1 MKTKHILIIALCLS
15 SLWSVAQTV
24 PDSTAQLSLQKAVE
38 IAMVNNYDI
47 KIASAER
54 EKAQNNNSIGNA
66 GLLPSVSVSGGA
78 DFSNNDTEME
88 IQSMDQDGNPISIIT
103 EQDDAKSTTYNANAR
118 IDYTLFDGFGNIYTY
133 KKLQSADK
141 LQETIFRQ
149 QTEATIV
156 QVAEFYYQV
165 CRSQQN
171 LHLAKESMRISR
183 VRHQK
188 AVDQKA
194 YGQANQLDILNA
206 EVDMNND
213 STTVLQ
219 TEQAYIQSIKNLNL
233 VLGVPIS
240 NIYEVDNAISY
251 REDFTAD
258 AVISGAL
265 MNNTSLLAQQQQ
277 QQISGL
283 DVKITDAKKYP
294 SLSAYGQYGYSR
306 QDNDAGQML
315 YNQNL
320 GSSAGVSLKFNV
332 FNGRQQRTK
341 EKNARLDL
349 VSQQERTYQVKSEIE
364 RDASN
369 AYTDYIYKRR
379 IVDLQESSLDQAK
392 LNFEQ
397 TQEMFQL
404 GRVTSIEFRIAQQNL
419 LNVAAQYN
427 DAQYT
432 AKVAEFYLLQ
442 LTGELIQ

>member
-1 MKTKHILIIALCLS
+1 MNKITALIVLS
-15 SLWSVAQTV
+15 LGTVLSFAQTI
-24 PDSTAQLSLQKAVE
+24 PDTVEQLTLRKAVE

-47 KIASAER
+47 KIASSEL
-54 EKAQNNNSIGNA
+54 EKAKNNNSIGNA
-66 GLLPSVSVSGGA
+66 GLLPSLSISGGA
-78 DFSNNDTEME
+78 DYSNTDTELE
-88 IQSMDQDGNPISIIT
+88 ILGNPDIIKVNGA
-103 EQDDAKSTTYNANAR
+103 ESMSYNANAR
-118 IDYTLFDGFGNIYTY
+118 IDYTLFDGFGNMYTY
-133 KKLQSADK
+133 KKLKHVDH

-156 QVAEFYYQV
+156 QVTERYYQV
-165 CRSQQN
+165 CRAQQN

-183 VRHQK
+183 ERHQK
-188 AVDQKA
+188 AIDKKN

-219 TEQAYIQSIKNLNL
+219 TEQNYLQSVKNLNL
-233 VLGVPIS
+233 VLGVPIQ
-240 NIYEVDNAISY
+240 NIYEVDNSISY
-251 REDFTAD
+251 RDNFTAE
-258 AVISGAL
+258 AVISAAI
-265 MNNTSLLAQQQQ
+265 MNNASLLAQQQQ

-283 DVKITDAKKYP
+283 DVKITDSKKYP
-294 SLSAYGQYGYSR
+294 SLAVYGQYGYSR

-320 GSSAGVSLKFNV
+320 GPSAGINLKFNV

-341 EKNARLDL
+341 EKNARLEL

-379 IVDLQESSLDQAK
+379 IVDLQQSSMEQAK

-397 TQEMFQL
+397 TKEMFQL
-404 GRVTSIEFRIAQQNL
+404 GRVTSIEFRTAQQNL
-419 LNVAAQYN
+419 LNVAARYN

-432 AKVAEFYLLQ
+432 AKVAEFYLLR

>member
-1 MKTKHILIIALCLS
+1 MTMKNKYTIIIALCLS
-15 SLWSVAQTV
+15 SISIAAQTL
-24 PDSTAQLSLQKAVE
+24 PDSSAQLTLQKAVE

-54 EKAQNNNSIGNA
+54 EKASNNNTIGNA
-66 GLLPSVSVSGGA
+66 GLLPSLSLSGGA
-78 DFSNNDTEME
+78 EYSNSDTELE
-88 IQSMDQDGNPISIIT
+88 ILGNPDII
-103 EQDDAKSTTYNANAR
+103 EVDGAESMSYNANAR

-133 KKLQSADK
+133 KKLKSTDHM
-141 LQETIFRQ
+141 QETIFRQ

-156 QVAEFYYQV
+156 QVAERYYQV
-165 CRSQQN
+165 CRAQQN
-171 LHLAKESMRISR
+171 LNLAKESMRISR
-183 VRHQK
+183 DRHQK
-188 AVDQKA
+188 AIDQKA

-213 STTVLQ
+213 STVILQ
-219 TEQAYIQSIKNLNL
+219 TEQSYLQSVKNLNL
-233 VLGVPIS
+233 VLGVPIQ
-240 NIYEVDNAISY
+240 NTYEVDNSISY
-251 REDFTAD
+251 RDDFTAD
-258 AVISGAL
+258 AIITGAL
-265 MNNTSLLAQQQQ
+265 TNNASLLAQQQQ
-277 QQISGL
+277 QQITGL
-283 DVKITDAKKYP
+283 DVKITDAKRYP
-294 SLSAYGQYGYSR
+294 TLSAYGQYGYSR

-315 YNQNL
+315 YNQNI

-332 FNGRQQRTK
+332 FNGQQQRTK
-341 EKNARLDL
+341 EKNARLNL
-349 VSQQERTYQVKSEIE
+349 LSQEERTHQVKSEIE

-379 IVDLQESSLDQAK
+379 IVDLQESSLEQAK

-404 GRVTSIEFRIAQQNL
+404 GRVTSIEFRTAQQNL